1 MKETFLAD
9 LEKFFKDQGLS
20 RKEIAEELGVTPSYV
35 SNLLKGKDKFGK
47 TIAQRFSNLYNL
59 NPAWLISEGDWGEM
73 MNPENTTQVYN
84 NVSGHHNTANGICSG
99 NNLCGSSQ
107 DEVNAMAAEIERLKA
122 ECKHRDELLHMCHA
136 EKTSLLELLH
146 KMVPGS

>member
-1 MKETFLAD
+1 MEISDRLRQI
-9 LEKFFKDQGLS
+9 LEYYNLKVPKFASSIGINQQRIYDVLQGRTKS
-20 RKEIAEELGVTPSYV
+20 ITYELGDAIQNAYPYI
-35 SNLLKGKDKFGK
+35 N
-47 TIAQRFSNLYNL
+47 IN
-59 NPAWLISEGDWGEM
+59 WLRTGEGEM
-73 MNPENTTQVYN
+73 LLTTPGTQVYN

-99 NNLCGSSQ
+99 NSLCGSSQ

-122 ECKHRDELLHMCHA
+122 ECKHRDELLQMCHA

>member
-1 MKETFLAD
+1 MD
-9 LEKFFKDQGLS
+9 LSDRLKAIIKDSGYKVPGFA
-20 RKEIAEELGVTPSYV
+20 KEIDVIPQRLYEITQGRTKTITYELG
-35 SNLLKGKDKFGK
+35 LK
-47 TIAQRFSNLYNL
+47 IENRFPYYNVD
-59 NPAWLISEGDWGEM
+59 WLRTGEGEM
-73 MNPENTTQVYN
+73 KVITPGTQVYN

-122 ECKHRDELLHMCHA
+122 ECKHRDELLQMCHA